1 MSRWTTGSL
10 AAAFSA
16 VGVTAALVLGSG
28 LALADPEPPPPPAPG
43 GEAPAPPPP
52 GVPVPPA
59 DPRAEAVGEKFV
71 LAVGH
76 KFEQVPAVAP
86 LLCAG
91 ITMWS
96 PLTYWNTGPG

>member
-1 MSRWTTGSL
+1 MDHGFPGRCLQRSGSDRCACVGQRL
-10 AAAFSA
+10 GARRPGAAAPAGAWGRGPGSA
-16 VGVTAALVLGSG
+16 ATRRPCFG
-28 LALADPEPPPPPAPG
+28 P
-43 GEAPAPPPP
+43 
-52 GVPVPPA
+52 